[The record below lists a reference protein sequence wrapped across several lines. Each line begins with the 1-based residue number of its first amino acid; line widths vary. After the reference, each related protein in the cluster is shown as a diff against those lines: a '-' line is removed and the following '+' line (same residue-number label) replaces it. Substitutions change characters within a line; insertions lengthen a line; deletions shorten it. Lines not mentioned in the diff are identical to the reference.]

1 MHFFQKYFL
10 VTFQI
15 QQLTNILIM
24 SKPAKCIP
32 VSEAKDLFN
41 NWTNTRSTALN
52 RSDGSKDA
60 CDFIYSIAE
69 LEEFL
74 AYVKQE
80 SAKQGIKDPGVRIH
94 FAAYDAAN
102 SDKATVF
109 LAPTKGTA
117 SNALANYDIE
127 PLNRG
132 NTGWPPN
139 KY

>member
-1 MHFFQKYFL
+1 
-10 VTFQI
+10 
-15 QQLTNILIM
+15 M

-32 VSEAKDLFN
+32 VAEAKELYN
-41 NWTNTRSTALN
+41 NWIRTRGPALD
-52 RSDGSKDA
+52 RSAGSQDA

-69 LEEFL
+69 LEEFI

-80 SAKQGIKDPGVRIH
+80 STKQGVIDPGVRIH
-94 FAAYDAAN
+94 FAAYDTDD

-109 LAPTKGTA
+109 LAPTKGSSA
-117 SNALANYDIE
+117 NAPVNYTIE

-139 KY
+139 IY